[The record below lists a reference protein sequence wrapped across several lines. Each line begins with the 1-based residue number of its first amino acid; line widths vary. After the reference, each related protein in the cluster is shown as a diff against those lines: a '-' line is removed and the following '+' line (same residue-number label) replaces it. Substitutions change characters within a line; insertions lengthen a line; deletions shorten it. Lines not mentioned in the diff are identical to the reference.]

1 MKVTEHML
9 IKGRVFL
16 VFQDRDDADQLA
28 RDLDAK
34 GWSCAI
40 AAEDGDRGVSLI
52 RDSKPTAVIID
63 ASRAIDA
70 GIATAAAM
78 RADPATRAIPII
90 FIHASK
96 AVDQI
101 KAAVPGAIF
110 ASEGALDYALH
121 QLAQRSPV
129 S

>member
-1 MKVTEHML
+1 MKATERML

-16 VFQDRDDADQLA
+16 VLHDGDDADQLA

-34 GWSCAI
+34 GWSCAV
-40 AAEDGDRGVSLI
+40 AAEQGDRGVSYI

-63 ASRAIDA
+63 ASRVIDA

-78 RADPATRAIPII
+78 RADPTTRAIPII
-90 FIHASK
+90 FIHAHK

-101 KAAVPGAIF
+101 NAAVPRAIF
-110 ASEGALDYALH
+110 ASRDALDYALH
-121 QLAQRSPV
+121 ELAKRPV
-129 S
+129 AS

>member
-1 MKVTEHML
+1 MKAIKRML
-9 IKGRVFL
+9 FKGRAFL
-16 VFQDRDDADQLA
+16 VVHDRDDADQLA
-28 RDLDAK
+28 RDLDAQ

-40 AAEDGDRGVSLI
+40 AAYEGDRCVSLI

-63 ASRAIDA
+63 ASQAIDA
-70 GIATAAAM
+70 GIATAVAM

-101 KAAVPGAIF
+101 NAAVPRAIF
-110 ASEGALDYALH
+110 ASRGALDYALR
-121 QLAQRSPV
+121 QLAPQSQA